1 MSTMPMPRSGSS
13 ARERANRESLL
24 AERAAT
30 ECRLGSTNFGSH
42 TCTAVA
48 CTCPSGAH
56 RTVCVCLSARSHL
69 FCLCFL
75 ASAGSSHVRSA
86 WPIVVPRQRRAELSV
101 HPRMSE
107 PSTCAVLAS
116 SLHAPAGP
124 TDCATQSYTVTGQF
138 APRGTRLQNTVLGSP
153 MQAAIRTLS
162 VQTSAQLQSTRIFS
176 APVRCSALHSSAHD
190 LQSCI
195 LSCAANVSR
204 IGEVPDASLTN
215 AAADLAACKAGLL
228 LVLPMS
234 LSISCFEQAKF
245 RCLLTQH
252 RSLTLLS
259 KSRHLKVCERLWL
272 CSSRM
277 EFAVQRFQPRR
288 RHVSGAALLV

>member
-107 PSTCAVLAS
+107 PSTCCACFIFACS
-116 SLHAPAGP
+116 AGP
-124 TDCATQSYTVTGQF
+124 TDCATQSYTVTGQL
-138 APRGTRLQNTVLGSP
+138 RHERLDCK
-153 MQAAIRTLS
+153 TL
-162 VQTSAQLQSTRIFS
+162 
-176 APVRCSALHSSAHD
+176 CW
-190 LQSCI
+190 
-195 LSCAANVSR
+195 
-204 IGEVPDASLTN
+204 
-215 AAADLAACKAGLL
+215 
-228 LVLPMS
+228 VLPCRQQS
-234 LSISCFEQAKF
+234 VHSRFKRLRSCNPREY
-245 RCLLTQH
+245 
-252 RSLTLLS
+252 S
-259 KSRHLKVCERLWL
+259 
-272 CSSRM
+272 
-277 EFAVQRFQPRR
+277 PRR
-288 RHVSGAALLV
+288 CAALLCTPLRMICNPVFCHAQPTFRELAKCLMRA